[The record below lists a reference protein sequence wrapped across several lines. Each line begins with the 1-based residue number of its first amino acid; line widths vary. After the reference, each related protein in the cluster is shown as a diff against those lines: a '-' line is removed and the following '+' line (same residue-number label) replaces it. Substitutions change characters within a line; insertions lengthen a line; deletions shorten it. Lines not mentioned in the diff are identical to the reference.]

1 MQKDL
6 LPPSFRERS
15 ALPIRVSQAGF
26 SLLEV
31 LVTLTILA
39 ITSAVI
45 FRSLLFQ
52 MDLVDRVETKSAE
65 VFDEQIVRNGF
76 ERVVE
81 TLVPAW
87 PEEPDAYQFLGEPT
101 RFQGLTTSVLFAS
114 AQGMQPF
121 VFELRE
127 DGRAL
132 YFWSDGQEMR
142 LARFESPARID
153 YLGQNAVWTSA
164 WPPADFP
171 DPGPFDESNE
181 YPLPPLPV
189 AIRLRTED
197 NSTLHWLAKVGWVGM
212 RTPRRQDLNLG
223 EEVGAFDF

>member
-1 MQKDL
+1 M
-6 LPPSFRERS
+6 PPSVLLSRIKSPARS
-15 ALPIRVSQAGF
+15 RRAQVGF

-52 MDLVDRVETKSAE
+52 MDLVDRVETKSAD
-65 VFDEQIVRNGF
+65 VFDDQIVRRGF
-76 ERVVE
+76 GRVVE

-87 PEEPDAYQFLGEPT
+87 PEEPDSYQFLGEPT
-101 RFQGLTTSVLFAS
+101 RFQGLTRSVLFAS
-114 AQGMQPF
+114 SQGIQPF
-121 VFELRE
+121 VFELRQ
-127 DGRAL
+127 DGLAL
-132 YFWSDGQEMR
+132 YFRADGQEME
-142 LARFESPARID
+142 LARFESPAKID
-153 YLGQNAVWTSA
+153 YLGQNLIWTSA

-171 DPGPFDESNE
+171 DPGPFDESTE

-189 AIRLRTED
+189 AIRLRTDD
-197 NSTLHWLAKVGWVGM
+197 NSTLHWLAKVDWVGM